1 MPVKFSIKTDGKGLH
16 EITREVAVAVQSL
29 TRGDGL
35 CTIFVQHTSA
45 SLTIQENADPTAR
58 ADLESWLDRIAPED
72 DAVYTHTSEGPDDMP
87 SHIRSMVTD
96 VSVSIPVCA
105 GTLMLGT
112 WQGVYLCEHRRA
124 SHSRQLIVVV
134 TPEIPS

>member
-1 MPVKFSIKTDGKGLH
+1 MSMHPHDIFWLTTIYAPWLWLAFGFSFSRCSGFNEAPPEDVCG
-16 EITREVAVAVQSL
+16 VAADDDVE
-29 TRGDGL
+29 
-35 CTIFVQHTSA
+35 TIAQ
-45 SLTIQENADPTAR
+45 
-58 ADLESWLDRIAPED
+58 RIAPED
-72 DAVYTHTSEGPDDMP
+72 DPAYTHTSEGPDDMP